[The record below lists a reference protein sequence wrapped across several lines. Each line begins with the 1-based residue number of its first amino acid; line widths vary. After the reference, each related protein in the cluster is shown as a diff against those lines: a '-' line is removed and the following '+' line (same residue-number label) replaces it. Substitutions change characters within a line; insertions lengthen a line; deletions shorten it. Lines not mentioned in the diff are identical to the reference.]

1 MSGAPSFGSVIIASN
16 RGPISFAFDEAGGLV
31 PSRGAGGVVTA
42 LTGALRDGGTW
53 IAAAMSDADR
63 QATASFP
70 EGRIPAEDAAYSLR
84 YLDISPEDF
93 DGYYNYVSNGIL
105 WFANHYLWDNVT
117 TPVWDDRTEVAWQ
130 RYVNVNQAFARAIA
144 EEAASLPG
152 PTAFLIQDYHLS
164 LVPKML
170 RELAPDA
177 LVSHFTHTPFAGPT
191 YIRALPTHIRR
202 ELLTGMLGA
211 DVLGFH
217 SEAWAENFLMSARY
231 IPGARVEL
239 SRYRAFVDGH
249 ASVTRVHPLS
259 VDATAIR
266 QTAASP
272 EAAGLRSEL
281 QRWRGDYK
289 LILRVDRFEL
299 SKNILR
305 GFTAYGL
312 FLNRHP
318 EWKGRV
324 KFLALLSPSRTDLPE
339 YQAYAEQCLA
349 EAARVNQEHGTPTW
363 QPIEVRVKDDY
374 VAAVAAYALYDVL
387 IVNPVIDGLNLVSM
401 EGPVANRS
409 HGVLVL
415 SRNAGAYYRL
425 GKYAKG
431 VNPHDIREQA
441 DALHDALTMEEGE
454 KAVRAKG
461 LSRLVRSNP
470 PSRWVTH
477 QLRDLDKVRV
487 KRAWYDA

>member
-1 MSGAPSFGSVIIASN
+1 MSGDSSFGSVVIASN
-16 RGPISFAFDEAGGLV
+16 RGPISFAYDDEGNLV

-63 QATASFP
+63 AAAASYP
-70 EGRIPAEDAAYSLR
+70 QGRIPAEDAAYSLR
-84 YLDISPEDF
+84 YMDLSPEDY
-93 DGYYNYVSNGIL
+93 DGYYNYVSNGML
-105 WFANHYLWDNVT
+105 WFANHYLWDNT
-117 TPVWDDRTEVAWQ
+117 TSPVWDDRTEEAWTS
-130 RYVNVNQAFARAIA
+130 YVNVNRAFARTLA
-144 EEAASLPG
+144 EEAESLPG
-152 PTAFLIQDYHLS
+152 PTALLIQDYHLS
-164 LVPKML
+164 LVPRML
-170 RELAPDA
+170 RDMVPDA
-177 LVSHFTHTPFAGPT
+177 LISHFTHTPFAGPT
-191 YIRALPTHIRR
+191 YIRAIPTHMRR
-202 ELLTGMLGA
+202 ELVTGMLGA

-231 IPGARVEL
+231 IPGTRVEL
-239 SRYRAFVDGH
+239 GRYRAFTDGH
-249 ASVTRVHPLS
+249 ATVARVHPLS

-266 QTAASP
+266 QTASTP
-272 EAAGLRSEL
+272 EATAMRRELRE
-281 QRWRGDYK
+281 WRGDSK

-312 FLNRHP
+312 FLERHP
-318 EWKGRV
+318 EWKERV
-324 KFLALLSPSRTDLPE
+324 KFLAILSPSRTELPE
-339 YQAYAEQCLA
+339 YRVYADQCLK
-349 EAARVNQEHGTPTW
+349 EADRVNERYGTSSW

-374 VAAVAAYALYDVL
+374 VGAVAAYSLYDVL
-387 IVNPVIDGLNLVSM
+387 LVNPVIDGLNLVSM
-401 EGPVANRS
+401 EGPVANRV

-431 VNPHDIREQA
+431 VNPHDLGEQA
-441 DALHDALTMEEGE
+441 DAIHTALTMDEEE
-454 KAVRAKG
+454 KTLRAKG

-477 QLRDLDKVRV
+477 QLRDLEKVKA
-487 KRAWYDA
+487 KRAWYQA